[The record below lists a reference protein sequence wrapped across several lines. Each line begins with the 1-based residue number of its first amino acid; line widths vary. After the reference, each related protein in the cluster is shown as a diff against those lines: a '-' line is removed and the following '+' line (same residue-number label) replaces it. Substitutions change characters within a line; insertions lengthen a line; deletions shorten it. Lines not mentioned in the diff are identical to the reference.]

1 MADMT
6 LVTANKNYCLWPLP
20 AWLCLKIAE
29 LKFDEI
35 TIPFGDP
42 NARQLFEKHSPSG
55 SVPALKHGE
64 LTLWESLAICEYVA
78 ELAPEAGLW
87 PEDPNTRAL
96 ARAVASEMYSG
107 YKSVVSRTM
116 PTNVRRRTGPL
127 DVPEELQKIIDRN
140 TQIWRK
146 CRAEYASDGPYL
158 FGRFSIADAFSCAAR
173 QSLRGH
179 TMFPSVPLRANI
191 ATPCGAIPR
200 LWSSW
205 PLPRRSPG
213 TMNPR
218 IGRLRPNG
226 MTP

>member
-158 FGRFSIADAFSCAAR
+158 FGRFSIADAFHAPLVNR
-173 QSLRGH
+173 FV
-179 TMFPSVPLRANI
+179 TYNVPL
-191 ATPCGAIPR
+191 GAIESEYR
-200 LWSSW
+200 DAV
-205 PLPRRSPG
+205 RSHPKVVEFVAIAEAE
-213 TMNPR
+213 PWDYEPSD
-218 IGRLRPNG
+218 RPFAA
-226 MTP
+226 